1 MTYTRGDNRRLI
13 HALALENGWT
23 LQSPVWSDT
32 EIWERRESN
41 ITLIWTPRDTL
52 THSSISLSGQGRYPA
67 PPRMG
72 LVKAR
77 DWLSAPGELT
87 HTVKYR
93 HADFI
98 ECACGHLSVNDVDHR
113 SHEQEMDR

>member
-23 LQSPVWSDT
+23 GSRVSLDT
-32 EIWERRESN
+32 EVWERRESN
-41 ITLIWTPRDTL
+41 VVIAWTGRDTV
-52 THSSISLSGQGRYPA
+52 HYASINIQDSAGRIPA

-77 DWLSAPGELT
+77 DWLTAPGEST
-87 HTVKYR
+87 HPVKYR

-113 SHEQEMDR
+113 SHQQEMDR